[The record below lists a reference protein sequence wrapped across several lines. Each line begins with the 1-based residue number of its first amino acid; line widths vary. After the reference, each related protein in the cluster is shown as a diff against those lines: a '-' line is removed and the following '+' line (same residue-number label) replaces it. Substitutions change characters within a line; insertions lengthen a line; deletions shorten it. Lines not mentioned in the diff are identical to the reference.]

1 MGFQDL
7 LKDLDIADEDQLDL
21 FETLD
26 VDGGGTIDLE
36 EFVVGLSRLRG
47 DPRRSD
53 IVSVNLIVRS
63 IQMALNKIEETM
75 AMGRSLKSHRGKSQ
89 NGSHQ
94 LGCQSQKVQVNSC
107 GSEQLGCQS
116 EKVQVNN
123 CGILTTS
130 LDWDLD
136 TEEELRMGS

>member
-1 MGFQDL
+1 MKTGHRFSTRSVDMMQLSQIQITPSFFDQLRSFKEFQDIL
-7 LKDLDIADEDQLDL
+7 RDLDIADEDQLDL

-63 IQMALNKIEETM
+63 IQMALNKIE
-75 AMGRSLKSHRGKSQ
+75 
-89 NGSHQ
+89 
-94 LGCQSQKVQVNSC
+94 
-107 GSEQLGCQS
+107 
-116 EKVQVNN
+116 
-123 CGILTTS
+123 
-130 LDWDLD
+130 
-136 TEEELRMGS
+136 